1 MPRYFRTTVLVA
13 LSLLA
18 GCAQQPV
25 EQAKNT
31 SPNAVPQKTV
41 LTQSPSRPALRQ
53 KPSKK
58 PVIFT
63 SYETPASIEI
73 EEDIWQR
80 IRNGM
85 VLQEYFDHPG
95 IAPQVDW
102 YSNNQTYFDRVMGR
116 AEMYLY
122 YIVEQLESRGMPLEL
137 ALLPVVE
144 SAYDPFAYSNSHAS
158 GLWQFIPDTGTRF
171 GLRRDWWYDGRR
183 DPIAATEAAIQYL
196 QYLYNYFDQDWLLAL
211 AAYNCGEGN
220 VRRAMKRNRKAGK
233 PTDFWSL
240 KLPRETRAYVP
251 QLLAVSRVVLTPE
264 AHQIALPHIDN
275 APYFDIVDIPDQLD
289 LAKAA
294 ELANLNEAE
303 LQQLNAGYSR
313 LVTHPEGPHRILL
326 PIDHT
331 QSFKLALNS
340 TPREQWAPIKQHIV
354 KSGDTL
360 SEIAR
365 KNRVTVNQ
373 LRKQN
378 HLKNDLLRI
387 GQRLKIPGSGVDT
400 PLAGYSRSYQVKQ
413 GDSLWKIARDNKVSV
428 KELAKWNN
436 LNIREPLRLNQVLSL
451 YTEGEALPTK
461 QKKVRYKV
469 RRGDSFYRI
478 AQEFDLSINDILKW
492 NNLNTKH
499 LLKPG
504 QQLTLFVD
512 VLKI

>member
-1 MPRYFRTTVLVA
+1 
-13 LSLLA
+13 
-18 GCAQQPV
+18 
-25 EQAKNT
+25 
-31 SPNAVPQKTV
+31 
-41 LTQSPSRPALRQ
+41 
-53 KPSKK
+53 
-58 PVIFT
+58 
-63 SYETPASIEI
+63 
-73 EEDIWQR
+73 
-80 IRNGM
+80 
-85 VLQEYFDHPG
+85 
-95 IAPQVDW
+95 
-102 YSNNQTYFDRVMGR
+102 
-116 AEMYLY
+116 
-122 YIVEQLESRGMPLEL
+122 
-137 ALLPVVE
+137 
-144 SAYDPFAYSNSHAS
+144 
-158 GLWQFIPDTGTRF
+158 
-171 GLRRDWWYDGRR
+171 
-183 DPIAATEAAIQYL
+183 
-196 QYLYNYFDQDWLLAL
+196 
-211 AAYNCGEGN
+211 
-220 VRRAMKRNRKAGK
+220 
-233 PTDFWSL
+233 
-240 KLPRETRAYVP
+240 
-251 QLLAVSRVVLTPE
+251 
-264 AHQIALPHIDN
+264 
-275 APYFDIVDIPDQLD
+275 VDIPDQLD

>member
-1 MPRYFRTTVLVA
+1 MPGYIRTTIVLL

-18 GCAQQPV
+18 GCAQQAV
-25 EQAKNT
+25 EQAQNNQ
-31 SPNAVPQKTV
+31 PVPARKHTV
-41 LTQSPSRPALRQ
+41 DSQPIISHSFQQ
-53 KPSKK
+53 KPLKT

-63 SYETPASIEI
+63 SPDAQRSIEADK
-73 EEDIWQR
+73 DIWQR
-80 IRNGM
+80 IRKGM
-85 VLQEYFDHPG
+85 VLQEYFEHPG
-95 IAPQVDW
+95 IAKQVAW
-102 YSNNQTYFDRVMGR
+102 YSSNQTYIDRVMGR

-122 YIVEQLESRGMPLEL
+122 YIVEQLENNGMPLEL

-183 DPIAATEAAIQYL
+183 DPVAATEAAIQYL

-240 KLPRETRAYVP
+240 KLPRETSAYVP
-251 QLLAVSRVVLTPE
+251 QLLAVSRVVSAPE

-275 APYFDIVDIPDQLD
+275 APYFDIVDVPDQLD
-289 LAKAA
+289 LSKAA
-294 ELANLNEAE
+294 ELASLNKKQ

-326 PIDHT
+326 PTDHT
-331 QSFKLALNS
+331 QSFKVALNN

-354 KSGDTL
+354 KAGDTL
-360 SEIAR
+360 SGIAK

-378 HLKNDLLRI
+378 RLQSDLLRI
-387 GQRLKIPGSGVDT
+387 GQRLKIPGSGVDS
-400 PLAGYSRSYQVKQ
+400 PLAGYSRNYRVKQ
-413 GDSLWKIARDNKVSV
+413 GDSLWKIARANNVSV
-428 KELAKWNN
+428 KQLAKWNN

-451 YTEGEALPTK
+451 YTDGSEISAK

-478 AQEFDLSINDILKW
+478 AREFDLSINDILEW

>member
-1 MPRYFRTTVLVA
+1 MPRYFRTTAVIV

-18 GCAQQPV
+18 GCAQQPA
-25 EQAKNT
+25 EQAQNT
-31 SPNAVPQKTV
+31 QPAPTRTYNVQTAIPTSQTLKPKPLKT
-41 LTQSPSRPALRQ
+41 
-53 KPSKK
+53 
-58 PVIFT
+58 PVIF
-63 SYETPASIEI
+63 ASLDTQPGIEA
-73 EEDIWQR
+73 EADIWQR

-85 VLQEYFDHPG
+85 VLQEYFEHPG

-102 YSNNQTYFDRVMGR
+102 YSRNQTYFDRVMGR

-183 DPIAATEAAIQYL
+183 DPVAATEAAIQYL

-251 QLLAVSRVVLTPE
+251 QLLAVSRVVLSPE

-275 APYFDIVDIPDQLD
+275 APYFDIVDVPDQLD
-289 LAKAA
+289 LSKAA
-294 ELANLNEAE
+294 ELANLNETE

-360 SEIAR
+360 SGIAR

-378 HLKNDLLRI
+378 RLQSDLLRI

-400 PLAGYSRSYQVKQ
+400 PLAGYARSYQVKQ
-413 GDSLWKIARDNKVSV
+413 GDSLWKIARENNVSV

-451 YTEGEALPTK
+451 YTEGEVLPTK

-478 AQEFDLSINDILKW
+478 AREFDLSISDILEW